1 MDRPLKMRPAY
12 AATSVDNALRAATM
26 LQLEG
31 PKTVTE
37 VAQRLGVSPS
47 TAHRLLTTLVYRD
60 FAAQDFDR
68 TYRAGPVLE
77 MAAHSQSAVSRL
89 RVAALPHLRQLVDLL
104 EETANVI
111 VRTGTTARF
120 IASVESPR
128 TLRVGSREGMVFPAH
143 QTTGGL
149 LLLSQLTNA
158 ELDALYSAD
167 RFVGEERD
175 LPDRAALR
183 RELARVSRNGFA
195 VNQGRSERGLVA
207 VGVPVHDPDARLVAG
222 LAVSM
227 PSARYD
233 RGRLP
238 QLVATLQKSAA
249 AMERDLGRSRSPS
262 RRQAVPS

>member
-1 MDRPLKMRPAY
+1 MDRPLKTRPAY
-12 AATSVDNALRAATM
+12 AATSVDNALRVATM

-68 TYRAGPVLE
+68 TYRAGPLLE
-77 MAAHSQSAVSRL
+77 LAAHSQSMVSRL
-89 RVAALPHLRQLVDLL
+89 RAAGLPHLRHLVDSVD
-104 EETANVI
+104 ETANVI

-120 IASVESPR
+120 IASVEGSR
-128 TLRVGSREGMVFPAH
+128 ALRVSSREGMVFPAH

-149 LLLSQLTNA
+149 LLLAQLSSA
-158 ELDALYSAD
+158 ELDELYAPEH
-167 RFVGEERD
+167 FVGREHE
-175 LPDRAALR
+175 LPDRQALR
-183 RELARVSRNGFA
+183 RELARVARNGFA
-195 VNQGRSERGLVA
+195 VNHGRSERGLVA
-207 VGVPVHDPDARLVAG
+207 VGVPVRDPDGKVVAG

-233 RGRLP
+233 RQRLP
-238 QLVATLQKSAA
+238 KLVATLQKSAA
-249 AMERDLGRSRSPS
+249 GLERDLVHS
-262 RRQAVPS
+262 